1 VAFVVCEVYYFAFD
15 NEGFFYRVKRGYAE
29 VFALYYLAVFA
40 YVYLR
45 FVVEVF
51 LGVGVFDPIA
61 SPF

>member
-51 LGVGVFDPIA
+51 LE
-61 SPF
+61 